1 MNPHRRSHLRR
12 LAGLGATALG
22 GALGLGSVV
31 GHSATL
37 PGYKALV
44 VVHLSGGHDGHDMLV
59 PVDGAFSDYTRA
71 RESIAL
77 AQSGLTPFARTH
89 LDQRLGL
96 NSALAPLMALFE
108 REQLAFLVNAGPL
121 VEPSTPADVLNRRVA
136 VPPFL
141 FSHPEQ
147 SQYVQGWMGDE
158 DPSGWAGRA
167 METLDAPLKAPLVSV
182 DQGAATLVLG
192 QRSRMVGMSSYNSR
206 WMGPADL
213 TTATNPWTQTLAGLT
228 RMQSPVTVEAEYA
241 RTMRAAFL
249 DAQEL
254 ALAAE
259 RTPEPQ
265 GNFAANDIGRRLRTV
280 ARFLPYYRSAGASR
294 QIFSVEWGQFDT
306 HANQRYTGESATSG
320 LDVQLGQLAAAMA
333 AFNDA
338 VAAAGMANEVV
349 LLVISEFGRTLDPAS
364 GRGSDHAWGNH
375 WMAMGGPVRGGQL
388 YGARFPRL
396 VLGGPD
402 DGDPGRR
409 GYLVPQMAT
418 DQVAADV
425 LSWLGVAPATLDA
438 VMPNLRNFA
447 QKTVGYL
454 HG

>member
-1 MNPHRRSHLRR
+1 MNPHRRSHLKR
-12 LAGLGATALG
+12 LSGLGLASLG

-31 GHSATL
+31 GHSASL

-44 VVHLSGGHDGHDMLV
+44 VVHLQGGHDGHDLLV
-59 PVDGAFSDYTRA
+59 PMDGAYTDYTRA

-77 AQSGLTPFARTH
+77 AQSGLTAFARSH

-96 NSALAPLMALFE
+96 NNALAPLMPLFE
-108 REQLAFLVNAGPL
+108 RQQLAFLVNAGPL
-121 VEPSTPADVLNRRVA
+121 VQPATAADVLNRRVA

-167 METLDAPLKAPLVSV
+167 MEALGPTKAPLVSV

-192 QRSRMVGMSSYNSR
+192 QRSRMVSMNSYNSR
-206 WMGPADL
+206 WVGPADL
-213 TTATNPWTQTLAGLT
+213 ASATNPWTQTLAGLT
-228 RMQSPVTVEAEYA
+228 RLQSPVTVETELA
-241 RTMRAAFL
+241 RSLRATFL

-254 ALAAE
+254 SLAGE
-259 RTPEPQ
+259 RWPEPQ
-265 GNFAANDIGRRLRTV
+265 ANFEANDIGRRLRAV

-294 QIFSVEWGQFDT
+294 QVFSLEWGQFDT
-306 HANQRYTGESATSG
+306 HANQRYTGESATMG
-320 LDVQLGQLAAAMA
+320 LDPQLAQLASALV

-338 VAAAGMANEVV
+338 VTAAGMANEVV

-375 WMAMGGPVRGGQL
+375 WMAMGGPVRGAQM

-396 VLGGPD
+396 LLGGPD

-409 GYLVPQMAT
+409 GYFVPQMST
-418 DQVAADV
+418 DQVAADA
-425 LSWLGVAPATLDA
+425 LAWLGVPLATMDT
-438 VMPNLRNFA
+438 VMPNLRNFT

-454 HG
+454 HV